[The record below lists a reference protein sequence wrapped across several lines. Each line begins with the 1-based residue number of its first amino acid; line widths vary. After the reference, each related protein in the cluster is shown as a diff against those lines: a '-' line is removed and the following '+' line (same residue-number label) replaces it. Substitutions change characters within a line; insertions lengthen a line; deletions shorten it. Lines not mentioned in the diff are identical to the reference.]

1 MVARLYVGK
10 RSITETESVPIRR
23 YNADRHAL
31 GRASHYNNY
40 DRLVETQTAGCVTGL
55 FEGPIIA
62 PDSESYRLQGPCRDI
77 RSGRHRRKVF
87 SKSQLLQPSARV
99 HALFLRKIPS

>member
-31 GRASHYNNY
+31 GRASHYNNWSACW
-40 DRLVETQTAGCVTGL
+40 DADGRLC
-55 FEGPIIA
+55 
-62 PDSESYRLQGPCRDI
+62 
-77 RSGRHRRKVF
+77 
-87 SKSQLLQPSARV
+87 
-99 HALFLRKIPS
+99 